1 MGWSERTSSLGTKLA
16 LATVLVLSVV
26 SLFMY
31 RQLTSRER
39 DHLVSSKA
47 RAANMVSELF
57 ATSLAAP
64 LDFGDAEAVDV
75 ELGNL
80 RTNSEIIDAS
90 IWSASSNLLARLRND
105 LTPETVS
112 SPGDTGTRVFDDRVE
127 VTRTVFGRQGK
138 PLGKA
143 VIVFSLAS
151 ENAAFTANRLRILW
165 STLAIIAITTL

>member
-80 RTNSEIIDAS
+80 RTNSE
-90 IWSASSNLLARLRND
+90 NGRRLR
-105 LTPETVS
+105 TSWP
-112 SPGDTGTRVFDDRVE
+112 
-127 VTRTVFGRQGK
+127 
-138 PLGKA
+138 A
-143 VIVFSLAS
+143 CA
-151 ENAAFTANRLRILW
+151 
-165 STLAIIAITTL
+165 TT